1 MNPTIKLSNN
11 SDKIH
16 IFIPINLQRKG
27 GRKTIL
33 NPLGVPVNSDRD
45 AEQDLALLTSLV
57 RAHRWSQMLQEGKF
71 ANQKELA
78 EKEQLVGHSYVS
90 RILRLT
96 LLAPDI
102 QEAILMGTHPA
113 NLSLADVMGPF
124 PHAWEV
130 QRKQFGFAA

>member
-1 MNPTIKLSNN
+1 MHTIKLSDN

-16 IFIPINLQRKG
+16 IFIPMQLQRKG

-33 NPLGVPVNSDRD
+33 NPLGTQVNPDRN
-45 AEQDLALLTSLV
+45 AEQDLALLTALV
-57 RAHRWSQMLQEGKF
+57 RAHKWKRMLASGEF
-71 ANQKELA
+71 ANQKELM
-78 EKEQLVGHSYVS
+78 EREQLASHTYVT

-113 NLSLADVMGPF
+113 NLSLADLMDPF
-124 PHAWEV
+124 P
-130 QRKQFGFAA
+130 